1 MCAYG
6 KRQAY
11 SVVSTDLALIEVVLH
26 RDTDTVLCQRR
37 DRVVRNSVDDG
48 RQKKLPDWQQAGRL
62 SGREADETRRSFD
75 ETVNDARPLT
85 CNLRLQ
91 HTLAGVSAKTYCK
104 TGKGSPYS
112 ITEHRVPELIPVLGS
127 QPADDTSHKP
137 GGRLPLL
144 STGPAVTLQ
153 PLRGLAPVSL
163 LGEQRHDECEQFA

>member
-26 RDTDTVLCQRR
+26 RDTDAVLCQRR

-62 SGREADETRRSFD
+62 SGCEADETRRSFD

-91 HTLAGVSAKTYCK
+91 HTLAGVSAETYCK

-127 QPADDTSHKP
+127 HPAGDVSHKP

-144 STGPAVTLQ
+144 SSRPAVTPATLK
-153 PLRGLAPVSL
+153 RSGAS
-163 LGEQRHDECEQFA
+163 FAAWCTEAR